1 MKQDPVLMF
10 NSDEE
15 QDLMLD
21 ESLNL
26 FETSSLIDSG
36 DSAIHLSLDDLA
48 NFAQPM
54 VATDGSHNSFDTSIE
69 TSSFLSGS
77 DALDI
82 INDASH
88 HPPLGGLEGGGGG
101 GSSRNTATSGSRTP
115 SISDDGEFPCTQCEK
130 RFGNRRN
137 LLSHMRRHTGDF
149 KLFCDHCSKGFFT
162 QSKLESHKR
171 KHTGKIT

>member
-1 MKQDPVLMF
+1 MMKQDPVLMF

-54 VATDGSHNSFDTSIE
+54 VTIVFQLLFKSFFKFFHLL
-69 TSSFLSGS
+69 SSF
-77 DALDI
+77 
-82 INDASH
+82 
-88 HPPLGGLEGGGGG
+88 
-101 GSSRNTATSGSRTP
+101 
-115 SISDDGEFPCTQCEK
+115 
-130 RFGNRRN
+130 
-137 LLSHMRRHTGDF
+137 F
-149 KLFCDHCSKGFFT
+149 KFFKFFQVFST
-162 QSKLESHKR
+162 FFNFFKFYFF
-171 KHTGKIT
+171 

>member
-88 HPPLGGLEGGGGG
+88 HPPLGAWRAAAAVAGIRPLAAAG
-101 GSSRNTATSGSRTP
+101 RRASRTMASFLVRSVRNALAIEETCYLICEGIRGISNCSVITAAKVSLP
-115 SISDDGEFPCTQCEK
+115 SQ
-130 RFGNRRN
+130 N
-137 LLSHMRRHTGDF
+137 
-149 KLFCDHCSKGFFT
+149 
-162 QSKLESHKR
+162 
-171 KHTGKIT
+171 

>member
-48 NFAQPM
+48 SFAQPM
-54 VATDGSHNSFDTSIE
+54 VATDGSHTRYAQSTLKSEKSAIW
-69 TSSFLSGS
+69 G
-77 DALDI
+77 
-82 INDASH
+82 
-88 HPPLGGLEGGGGG
+88 
-101 GSSRNTATSGSRTP
+101 SRNCLP
-115 SISDDGEFPCTQCEK
+115 
-130 RFGNRRN
+130 
-137 LLSHMRRHTGDF
+137 
-149 KLFCDHCSKGFFT
+149 
-162 QSKLESHKR
+162 
-171 KHTGKIT
+171 